1 MKKIISI
8 LFAVALVFSFATGN
22 VALGAIS
29 FVGLSLS
36 VATPSSYR
44 GKVAMLTLVP
54 AVVRDLAPNAP
65 EVPPFTRAQKFLF
78 DFLRNKGNLV
88 TLDAYLKETIFFD
101 PVNYYIRAVLP
112 PAQQGRYQIL
122 GSSNSKVV
130 GVTNFYSQA
139 LLPQY
144 YNFCFDRLQVNYGT
158 TNTANA
164 VVQAITGWTNVR
176 SSMPAALANG
186 EVIIQLNK
194 NIIVETG
201 ISDFASEAAVT
212 GGGSLDFA
220 GGAMQVPRILQEN
233 LQIECDVNLAYQQA
247 IGNTANTTYGV
258 EVIFKG
264 AQLRLR

>member
-1 MKKIISI
+1 MKK
-8 LFAVALVFSFATGN
+8 LFTIVFAMLALVGFATGN
-22 VALGAIS
+22 VALGVVATAGVAIS
-29 FVGLSLS
+29 TLTF
-36 VATPSSYR
+36 ASYH
-44 GKVAMLTLVP
+44 GKYAMFTLVP
-54 AVVRDLAPNAP
+54 AVVRDLAPTAP

-122 GSSNSKVV
+122 GSSTSKVV
-130 GVTNFYSQA
+130 GVSNFYSQA

-164 VVQAITGWTNVR
+164 AVQAITGWTNVR
-176 SSMPAALANG
+176 GSMPAALANG

-201 ISDFASEAAVT
+201 ICDFTSEAAVT
-212 GGGSLDFA
+212 GGGSLDFV
-220 GGAMQVPRILQEN
+220 GGALQVPRVLQEN
-233 LQIECDVNLAYQQA
+233 LQIECDVNLALNQA

-258 EVIFKG
+258 EVNFKG
-264 AQLRLR
+264 VQLRLR